1 MSKWLDKLHD
11 GAATI
16 VNISVAL
23 DRLADGFEI
32 TGNMTL
38 AQKLYHMSARLEKT
52 ANEIRSGAGEAVTEQ
67 LNRSQESTNNMLL
80 AALASTAQT
89 LEATGNKTKAKV
101 VAKTGVALTTITGKK
116 IPKKRPIRPNRRKT

>member
-11 GAATI
+11 GADEI
-16 VNISVAL
+16 NIIARQL
-23 DRLADGFEI
+23 DDLSISFEA
-32 TGNMTL
+32 TGNMTM
-38 AQKLYHMSARLEKT
+38 AQKLDYFVRRLQDAAIK
-52 ANEIRSGAGEAVTEQ
+52 IRSGAGEAVTEQ

-116 IPKKRPIRPNRRKT
+116 IPKKRKKKT